1 MIKIYDISDKRLYEI
16 IEDYRDATDKEK
28 EEIMQVFS
36 AALWNSANKRTFKTI
51 TVSFSVDE
59 KFKDTKIGTL
69 FEKYSVIRYRVPQTR
84 TKSDSFI
91 DLIRQRINNIYSIY
105 FDHQAL
111 FSNEY
116 RDLMTVP
123 AKLYYRYRENPD
135 IYTAEEIK
143 TQINSAFEKAER
155 IKDKN
160 YREKMNIPWE
170 EYKELIT
177 SYLHLIFKNY
187 RSLDELDET
196 APPEYFYANE
206 NSRIT
211 QYICKSLSGYIKN
224 YQKSY
229 YGLKPVRGAKYSR
242 CRCGALFM
250 QNKQNNRK
258 MCNACRDKNRKES
271 FKKYNKKRKTTQLKS
286 S

>member
-36 AALWNSANKRTFKTI
+36 AALWNSTNKRTFKTI
-51 TVSFSVDE
+51 TVSFSVDK

-105 FDHQAL
+105 FDPQAL

-123 AKLYYRYRENPD
+123 SKLYYRYRENPD
-135 IYTAEEIK
+135 IYTVEEIK

-160 YREKMNIPWE
+160 CREKMNIPWE

-196 APPEYFYANE
+196 APPEYFYVNE

-242 CRCGALFM
+242 CSCGALL
-250 QNKQNNRK
+250 
-258 MCNACRDKNRKES
+258 CRISKITEKCAMPAAIKTEKRASKNI
-271 FKKYNKKRKTTQLKS
+271 TKS
-286 S
+286 ERPHS